1 MATMEKT
8 VKIRAYPGEN
18 KGDIPKENPV
28 DDKSSSLH
36 LAMKD
41 AQLEEEKSRT
51 LENLKTIVQLRESLK
66 QEQEKNAELVKSVAD
81 LRGKLN
87 KLASVEENQL
97 VKKNAQLEDEKRK
110 SSEQLQ
116 AIELLKESL
125 KEEKDKNVLLTV
137 NSADLHAKLNKL
149 SEVEENQLIRKN
161 TLLEDEKKKSIGY
174 LKEIEQLKENVK
186 QEQAKR
192 AELEKKSAL
201 QEAKAKEMAEIIST
215 ISNIAAGV

>member
-1 MATMEKT
+1 
-8 VKIRAYPGEN
+8 
-18 KGDIPKENPV
+18 
-28 DDKSSSLH
+28 
-36 LAMKD
+36 
-41 AQLEEEKSRT
+41 
-51 LENLKTIVQLRESLK
+51 VQLRESLK

-110 SSEQLQ
+110 SSEQLK